1 MINEVECGA
10 THHYDRFV
18 LLQTISADA
27 AAVKARSL
35 RDRAVKG
42 CPLLWLPLLWY
53 RATLDLT
60 DSSAQ
65 QAKTTQKNE
74 PVQSC
79 PIPVELLTFPRLG
92 QEVLLTSQSCTLVES
107 KRAGYAASHR
117 DAPFSGTGQ
126 LSISLT
132 HPHNKRK
139 PHRKMSRSRVAL
151 YQWSYQWSWSGPP
164 LHSKPT
170 GRDSS

>member
-1 MINEVECGA
+1 MINEVDCGA

-65 QAKTTQKNE
+65 QAKTTRKNE

-79 PIPVELLTFPRLG
+79 PVPVELPVELIAF
-92 QEVLLTSQSCTLVES
+92 VLFGRRREELS
-107 KRAGYAASHR
+107 AF
-117 DAPFSGTGQ
+117 APS
-126 LSISLT
+126 
-132 HPHNKRK
+132 
-139 PHRKMSRSRVAL
+139 
-151 YQWSYQWSWSGPP
+151 
-164 LHSKPT
+164 PT
-170 GRDSS
+170 GVATVVSRTPYQLGYVPTVLRS